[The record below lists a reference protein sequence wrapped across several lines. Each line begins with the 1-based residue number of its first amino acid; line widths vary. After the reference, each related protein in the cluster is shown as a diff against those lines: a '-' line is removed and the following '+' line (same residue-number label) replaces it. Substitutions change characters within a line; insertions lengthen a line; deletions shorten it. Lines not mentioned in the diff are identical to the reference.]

1 MKKDNSKMNFNY
13 PGISIEEVTTD
24 PDEYIVPECLDAC
37 KSFWDKNIFTVSC
50 SNRNEKKDASGKVLK
65 YIMINNLSD
74 ENLKIFNQLAKSNPL
89 HYRSIVRYE
98 RNYYVIV
105 ISSTDSEQDRDL
117 DSEAFLNLVLPFEM
131 QDCLEGFVD
140 IKDYYLDNLLLNYYP
155 TDKSSISI
163 SDQELTAAVKK
174 YLDASGKLNLLD
186 LDRGVVYDSIFYKKA
201 HQKYLDYLRNFPSTS
216 PDSHDDR

>member
-1 MKKDNSKMNFNY
+1 MKKDNSKKNFDY
-13 PGISIEEVTTD
+13 PGINIEEVVAN

-37 KSFWDKNIFTVSC
+37 NSFWNKNIFTASC
-50 SNRNEKKDASGKVLK
+50 SNRSEKKDSNGNVLK
-65 YIMINNLSD
+65 YIMVNSLSD
-74 ENLKIFNQLAKSNPL
+74 ENIEIFKKLEESLPNNYRVIKRYNKI
-89 HYRSIVRYE
+89 
-98 RNYYVIV
+98 YYVIL
-105 ISSTDSEQDRDL
+105 ISSRDL
-117 DSEAFLNLVLPFEM
+117 EQERDFDSQKLLSLAAPFEM